1 MKVENFAQQNEVNTK
16 MLEILQNHFSYEE
29 TSRQMIEAL
38 SKSVAECTSAV
49 TKLTT
54 KVSARQTKLSIAVV
68 AVGILGY
75 VKIKRLEE
83 RLEKL
88 EEE

>member
-1 MKVENFAQQNEVNTK
+1 MKVENFAQQNEVNAK

-29 TSRQMIEAL
+29 TSRQMIETL
-38 SKSVAECTSAV
+38 SKNVAECTSAV
-49 TKLTT
+49 TKLTA
-54 KVSARQTKLSIAVV
+54 KISARQTKLSIAVV

>member
-1 MKVENFAQQNEVNTK
+1 MKVENFAQQNEVNAK

-29 TSRQMIEAL
+29 TSRQMIETL
-38 SKSVAECTSAV
+38 SKNVAECTSAV
-49 TKLTT
+49 TKLTA

>member
-1 MKVENFAQQNEVNTK
+1 MKVENFTQQNEVNAK

-29 TSRQMIEAL
+29 TSRQMIETL
-38 SKSVAECTSAV
+38 SKNVAECTSAV
-49 TKLTT
+49 TKLTA